1 MQTARTTEHVWR
13 KADMVLVKKQARGL
27 PSPSLNPGEMMR
39 RPRGFGPRFG
49 PPAGLQHTHSKGLGP
64 AGSVLILGAIRS
76 QRRFLGSWEAYSEGS
91 GTERDGGTE
100 ERLRAA
106 EMLTPC
112 PPCESNTGSGKEVD
126 FRLEGNS
133 DWL

>member
-1 MQTARTTEHVWR
+1 MLR
-13 KADMVLVKKQARGL
+13 
-27 PSPSLNPGEMMR
+27 
-39 RPRGFGPRFG
+39 
-49 PPAGLQHTHSKGLGP
+49 PPAGLEHTHIKGLGP

-76 QRRFLGSWEAYSEGS
+76 QQRFLGSWEAHPEGS
-91 GTERDGGTE
+91 VTWGEPERDGGTE
-100 ERLRAA
+100 ERQRAA

-112 PPCESNTGSGKEVD
+112 PPCGSNPGSGMEVD